1 MCQTLCHDHF
11 PWVPSTLPAKAWRQ
25 IATLPLERWNTESSE
40 VKALSD
46 HRTVSLEQAVFKT
59 RCDSKI
65 NHEQVKHENTKQAS
79 FSKHS
84 LREEKKQTDNSFLYT
99 ALHQQKP
106 GTGIFPLK
114 RAQDASHASYSLHTQ
129 GRGSMH
135 LWKKNQN
142 ENQYCWESSLTQN
155 QQVTEEAWFTHIS
168 A

>member
-84 LREEKKQTDNSFLYT
+84 LREEKKKKKITLFCTPPYT
-99 ALHQQKP
+99 SKSQ
-106 GTGIFPLK
+106 
-114 RAQDASHASYSLHTQ
+114 
-129 GRGSMH
+129 
-135 LWKKNQN
+135 
-142 ENQYCWESSLTQN
+142 E
-155 QQVTEEAWFTHIS
+155 QVFFHWREHRMPVMLPTVYTHKVGAPCICERKIKMRIS
-168 A
+168 TAERVP